1 MTSFTL
7 NAQARSDMGKGA
19 SRRLRR
25 NANLVPAIVYGG
37 DKAPQSISL
46 VFKDLTKLLENDA
59 AFSHVLELSVDGT
72 TENVLIKDLQR
83 HPAKNSVTHVDF
95 IRVVKG
101 QKLTVT
107 VPLHFINEE
116 ECVGVKQQ
124 GGAIS
129 HTANDL
135 EIEVLPRNL
144 PEFIEVDM
152 AKVELGQVIHLS
164 DLKLPEGV
172 EALALTHGN
181 DLAIANVHQPRVVEE
196 EAATEEAPTEAEA
209 EAEEDKKDEE

>member
-1 MTSFTL
+1 MTNFAL

-25 NANLVPAIVYGG
+25 NANLVPAIVYGA
-37 DKAPQSISL
+37 DKAPQPISL
-46 VFKDLTKLLENDA
+46 VFKELVKLLENEA
-59 AFSHVLELSVDGT
+59 AFSHVLELSIDGAK
-72 TENVLIKDLQR
+72 ESVLIKDLQR

-116 ECVGVKQQ
+116 DCVGVKQQ

-129 HTANDL
+129 HTANDI

-144 PEFIEVDM
+144 PEFIAVDM
-152 AKVELGQVIHLS
+152 SKVELGQVVHLS

-172 EALALTHGN
+172 ESVALSHEN
-181 DLAIANVHQPRVVEE
+181 DLAIANVHQPRVAEE
-196 EAATEEAPTEAEA
+196 TTAEEAPAA
-209 EAEEDKKDEE
+209 DAAEEEQKDEE